1 MTLVEKKA
9 KELFDEFEDKALIV
23 VDEILTALDEHQ
35 WQNKNVIEFYF
46 YVRKDIQKLSQG
58 IFTNKNIIAG
68 VGFDDSLGLL
78 DDIG

>member
-46 YVRKDIQKLSQG
+46 YVKQDIQKLSQG

-68 VGFDDSLGLL
+68 VDFGDSLGLL

>member
-68 VGFDDSLGLL
+68 VDFGDSLGLL

>member
-68 VGFDDSLGLL
+68 VDFDDSLGLL